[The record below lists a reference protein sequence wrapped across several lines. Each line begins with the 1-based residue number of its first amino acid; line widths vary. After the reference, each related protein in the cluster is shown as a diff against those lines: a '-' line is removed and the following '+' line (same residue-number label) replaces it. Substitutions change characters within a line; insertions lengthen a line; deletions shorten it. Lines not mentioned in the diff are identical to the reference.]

1 MTLLSFISDVKELP
15 NPPHRGK
22 KSASLMGLKGR
33 IGGRIWKSMLG
44 EIGVYLKS
52 AMSQFETP

>member
-22 KSASLMGLKGR
+22 KYAKLMGLKGR

-44 EIGVYLKS
+44 EIGGVKL
-52 AMSQFETP
+52 